1 MMLSRKKDL
10 KRRPRSPL
18 DHVVVL
24 LMLWVLVATAACGP
38 ATESPQQTTPAVQP
52 VKTPAKKGAEP
63 AKSPSITTTEASSI
77 IANPEFTYNPAGKP
91 DPFVPLIAESTMT
104 DRKSDAASTSSK
116 EADLTP
122 LQKYDLSELN
132 LVAII
137 IRDDNL
143 RAAMVED
150 KAGYGY
156 ILKQGMLVGKNNG
169 IIRQITA
176 DSIIVEEK
184 TVDASGSAKT
194 NTVTLTVSKSKA
206 GEE

>member
-1 MMLSRKKDL
+1 MPNRKKGL
-10 KRRPRSPL
+10 KRRRRSTFE
-18 DHVVVL
+18 HVVVL
-24 LMLWVLVATAACGP
+24 LLFWVLAATAACGSRG
-38 ATESPQQTTPAVQP
+38 ESPKPTTPAVQP
-52 VKTPAKKGAEP
+52 AQTPANKGAEP
-63 AKSPSITTTEASSI
+63 VKPQAIAMPESSSSPT
-77 IANPEFTYNPAGKP
+77 PEFTYNPAGKP
-91 DPFVPLIAESTMT
+91 DPFVPLIAESAMT
-104 DRKSDAASTSSK
+104 DQKADTASVSS
-116 EADLTP
+116 EDSHLTP

-169 IIRQITA
+169 VIRQITA
-176 DSIIVEEK
+176 NSIVVEEK

>member
-1 MMLSRKKDL
+1 MLNKKKDL
-10 KRRPRSPL
+10 KRRHRSTL
-18 DHVVVL
+18 EHVVVL
-24 LMLWVLVATAACGP
+24 FMFWVLVATVACGP
-38 ATESPQQTTPAVQP
+38 DTESPKQTTPAVQP
-52 VKTPAKKGAEP
+52 VKKPAPKVEQP
-63 AKSPSITTTEASSI
+63 AKSPSITTTEASSVT
-77 IANPEFTYNPAGKP
+77 ANPEFTYNPAGKP

-104 DRKSDAASTSSK
+104 DRKPDTASASS
-116 EADLTP
+116 EDEDLTP

-194 NTVTLTVSKSKA
+194 NTVTLTVSKSKV